1 MANRNSIPV
10 GRIIGIPVA
19 LDFSWFLIFVLMTWS
34 FAVSYY
40 PSEFKNWSVPMY
52 WIMGAVTAIL
62 LFVSVLLHE
71 LGHSI
76 VALKYNIPV
85 RRITLLVFGGVAEIE
100 KEPPGALAEF
110 WIAVAGPVVSFLLAV
125 LFYAFIP
132 VVSGVGPLFG
142 LIKYLAYINGILAL
156 FNLIPGFPL
165 DGGRIFRAI
174 VWGVTHNLRRATI
187 IAANVGRLIAF
198 GFIMVGVWQIFSGN
212 FGDGLWIAFI
222 GWFLDSAAL
231 AQVHRVVMREM
242 LADHKVSEVMGQNYV
257 FIPGDYTLQE
267 IVENHFIGAG
277 RRCMIVKE
285 NDRIAGLLTLHRLKS
300 VPRASW
306 SSTTAAEIMI
316 PVGEIKFVTPEMTV
330 WDALGKMDRAGVNQ
344 LPVMENNQVVGM
356 LSREDV
362 ITQLRSLHAL
372 GV

>member
-1 MANRNSIPV
+1 MNRNTIPL
-10 GRIIGIPVA
+10 GRIIGIPIA
-19 LDFSWFLIFVLMTWS
+19 LDFSWFLIFALMTWS

-40 PSEFKNWSVPMY
+40 PAEFKNWSTIFY
-52 WIMGAVTAIL
+52 WLMGAITAIL
-62 LFVSVLLHE
+62 LFASVLLHE

-76 VALKYNIPV
+76 IALRYKVPV

-110 WIAVAGPVVSFLLAV
+110 WIAIAGPLASLLLAAFFYLFVPVVSTIA
-125 LFYAFIP
+125 
-132 VVSGVGPLFG
+132 PLFA
-142 LIKYLAYINGILAL
+142 LLKYLAYINGILAL

-174 VWGVTHNLRRATI
+174 VWGVTHDLRRATI
-187 IAANVGRLIAF
+187 IAANTGRLIAF
-198 GFIMVGVWQIFSGN
+198 GFIMVGVWQIFGGN
-212 FGDGLWIAFI
+212 FGSGLWVAFI
-222 GWFLDSAAL
+222 GWFLDNAAL
-231 AQVHRVVMREM
+231 AQTQRLALREL
-242 LADHKVSEVMGQNYV
+242 LADRKVSEVMGQNYV
-257 FIPGDYTLQE
+257 FIPADYTLQE
-267 IVENHFIGAG
+267 LVENHFIGAG

-285 NDRIAGLLTLHRLKS
+285 NDSIVGLLTLHRLKA

-306 SSTTAAEIMI
+306 PTTSVGEIMI
-316 PVGEIKFVTPEMTV
+316 PAEEIKSVTPTMSV

-344 LPVMENNQVVGM
+344 LPVMEEGRVVGM

-362 ITQLRSLHAL
+362 ITQLRTLHAT